1 MKTLLSLQN
10 ISIGYHDKVILQ
22 DINANLFEKSIVAV
36 MGENGIGK
44 SCLLKSIAGFLP
56 LKKGKI
62 IINGQELTSFSSKEF
77 AQTVAVVLTEK
88 IHIDFLKVS
97 ELVALGRSPYTN
109 AYGTMTKQDLDC
121 VKEVLDLLNISELG
135 NLYFSDL
142 SDGQKQKVLI
152 ARALAQ
158 DPKLL
163 ILDEPATYL
172 DIPSRIDLMKTF
184 RKISK
189 EKGIGIIF
197 STHDAD
203 LAHEFSNHIWHIDNK
218 RQLNEEIPAN
228 VKKLFIKSEPE

>member
-1 MKTLLSLQN
+1 MKTLLSLQS
-10 ISIGYHDKVILQ
+10 ISIGYQDKVILQ
-22 DINANLFEKSIVAV
+22 DINANIFEKSIVAV

-62 IINGQELTSFSSKEF
+62 SINGQGVASFSSKEF
-77 AQTVAVVLTEK
+77 AQTIAVVLTEK

-97 ELVALGRSPYTN
+97 ELVALGRSPYLN
-109 AYGTMTKQDLDC
+109 AYGIMTKQDLDY
-121 VKEVLDLLNISELG
+121 VEEVIDLLNIKELR

-158 DPKLL
+158 DPKIL

-172 DIPSRIDLMKTF
+172 DIPSRVDLMKTLK
-184 RKISK
+184 KISY

-203 LAHEFSNHIWHIDNK
+203 LAHEFSNQIWHIDNK
-218 RQLNEEIPAN
+218 RQLNEEIPAD
-228 VKKLFIKSEPE
+228 VKKLFIKSEQD